1 MNPRENVAGMAVA
14 AVVLVAVLLA
24 VNDAYMSSTGPG
36 SVTTTVP
43 DSFTVDGMTWVFNYT
58 ATTPAERAAGLMNK
72 EVTDATTMLFAFPG
86 YGRWSFWMYDT
97 NTSLD
102 MIWLNVTGGTGR
114 VVYVVAGAQ
123 PCFLLADQCPTY
135 TPTSAANFVI
145 EAKAGFATANGIKVG
160 TKVQFGSLP
169 PPLLALLKTV

>member
-1 MNPRENVAGMAVA
+1 MAA
-14 AVVLVAVLLA
+14 LLV
-24 VNDAYMSSTGPG
+24 VNDAYLSSVGPG
-36 SVTTTVP
+36 SMTTAVP
-43 DSFTVDGMTWVFNYT
+43 SSFTVDGRTWFFNYT

-72 EVTDATTMLFAFPG
+72 KVTNTTTMLFAFPG
-86 YGRWSFWMYDT
+86 YGVWSFWMYDT

-114 VVYVVAGAQ
+114 VVYVVTGAQ
-123 PCFLLADQCPTY
+123 PCFLLGDQCPKY

-145 EAKAGFATANGIKVG
+145 EAKAGFASTSDINVG
-160 TKVQFGSLP
+160 TTVRFGSLP